1 MTDRGVKQMEINN
14 KQYLFEKMK
23 VSKAVL
29 YLAIPTII
37 SQLITIVYNWAD
49 TLFVGQLGDT
59 NMIASI
65 TICHPIFM
73 ITTAIANLLG
83 IGGASAI
90 SRALGEKK
98 FEKIKKIAS
107 FSLYTTLL
115 VSLIFSF
122 LVFFF
127 QEPLLV
133 FLGDTP
139 NTSIFTKQYLF
150 WVIILGALPTI
161 LNSTLAHLVRSIGKS
176 RQASL
181 GISLGAIIN
190 ILLDPLFIFLFGM
203 QVEGAA
209 IATFISNILATIYF
223 ILLLFKD
230 RKQNILDFN
239 IKNLKIKDK
248 VAFDVLGSGLS
259 SFLLSLMAVCSNIS
273 INKLMS
279 NIEEA
284 AISAVSIAKK
294 VDLCVIAFTMGL
306 AQGILPLVGYNYAA
320 QNYLRMKK
328 IIHFSIFITLGFSLI
343 CLILFFVFPRPIV
356 SIFIR
361 DDATIHY
368 ATNFLRIMC
377 ISMPLT
383 AIIFIANSVF
393 QATKQNGK
401 ALTLILLRKGLID
414 IPLMIVLNNVIPI
427 YGVILSQPIV
437 DSFAGIIAIILY
449 LIFLKQEKKKTNS
462 LA

>member
-1 MTDRGVKQMEINN
+1 MIGRGVKQMEISS

-122 LVFFF
+122 LIFLF

-139 NTSIFTKQYLF
+139 NTGIFTKQYLF

-176 RQASL
+176 KQASL

-230 RKQNILDFN
+230 RKQSILDFN

-279 NIEEA
+279 TVEEA

-328 IIHFSIFITLGFSLI
+328 IIHFSILITLGFSLI

-377 ISMPLT
+377 SSMPLT

-414 IPLMIVLNNVIPI
+414 IPLMIALNNVIPI
-427 YGVILSQPIV
+427 YGVVLSQPIV

>member
-1 MTDRGVKQMEINN
+1 MEIDD

-29 YLAIPTII
+29 YLAVPTII

-49 TLFVGQLGDT
+49 TLFVGQLNDT

-90 SRALGEKK
+90 SRSLGEKK
-98 FEKIKKIAS
+98 LERIKKISS

-115 VSLIFSF
+115 ISILFSILIF
-122 LVFFF
+122 LF
-127 QEPLLV
+127 QDPLLT

-139 NTSIFTKQYLF
+139 NTSGFTKQYMF

-161 LNSTLAHLVRSIGKS
+161 MNSTLSHLVRSIGKS
-176 RQASL
+176 RQASI
-181 GISLGAIIN
+181 GVSLGAIIN
-190 ILLDPLFIFLFGM
+190 ILLDPIFIFALGL

-209 IATFISNILATIYF
+209 IATFISNLLATLYF
-223 ILLLFKD
+223 SILLLKD
-230 RKQNILDFN
+230 RKKNILNFS
-239 IKNLKIKDK
+239 IKNFKIKEK
-248 VAFDVLGSGLS
+248 VALDVIGSGLS
-259 SFLLSLMAVCSNIS
+259 SFLLSLMAVCSNAS

-279 NIEEA
+279 NVEEA

-320 QNYLRMKK
+320 KNRSRMKK
-328 IIHFSIFITLGFSLI
+328 IIHFSTFITLIFSLM
-343 CLILFFVFPRPIV
+343 CLILFFIFPKPIV

-368 ATNFLRIMC
+368 ATAFLRIMC

-401 ALTLILLRKGLID
+401 ALILILLRKGLID
-414 IPLMIVLNNVIPI
+414 IPLMIVLNRFIPI
-427 YGVILSQPIV
+427 YGIVLSQPIV

-449 LIFLKQEKKKTNS
+449 IIFLKQEKKKINVP
-462 LA
+462 A

>member
-1 MTDRGVKQMEINN
+1 MEIDN

-23 VSKAVL
+23 VPKAVL
-29 YLAIPTII
+29 YLAVPTII

-49 TLFVGQLGDT
+49 TFFVGQLNDT

-65 TICHPIFM
+65 TICHPLFM
-73 ITTAIANLLG
+73 VTTAIANLFG

-90 SRALGEKK
+90 SRALGQKEYN
-98 FEKIKKIAS
+98 KIKKISS
-107 FSLYTTLL
+107 FSLYGAMIISLLFSLL
-115 VSLIFSF
+115 VLLFK
-122 LVFFF
+122 
-127 QEPLLV
+127 EPLL
-133 FLGDTP
+133 FILGDTES
-139 NTSIFTKQYLF
+139 TSSFTKQYLF

-161 LNSTLAHLVRSIGKS
+161 ISSTLAHLVRSTGKAK
-176 RQASL
+176 QASF

-190 ILLDPLFIFLFGM
+190 IILDPIFIFIFKLG
-203 QVEGAA
+203 VEGAA

-223 ILLLFKD
+223 AILLIYDHK
-230 RKQNILDFN
+230 KSILDFS
-239 IKNLKIKDK
+239 IKNLTQKER

-259 SFLLSLMAVCSNIS
+259 SFLLTSMAVCSNTA

-279 NIEEA
+279 NVEAA

-306 AQGILPLVGYNYAA
+306 AQGILPLVGYNYASKDH
-320 QNYLRMKK
+320 LRMKK
-328 IIHFSIFITLGFSLI
+328 IINFSGLITIGFSVICVILFSIF
-343 CLILFFVFPRPIV
+343 PRPLV
-356 SIFIR
+356 SIFIK
-361 DDATIHY
+361 DETTVNY
-368 ATNFLRIMC
+368 ASVFLRMMC

-393 QATKQNGK
+393 QATKQNSK

-414 IPLMIVLNNVIPI
+414 IPLMILLNHFIPV

-437 DSFAGIIAIILY
+437 DSCSGIIAIILY
-449 LIFLKQEKKKTNS
+449 IVFIKQQKKKS
-462 LA
+462 YQF

>member
-1 MTDRGVKQMEINN
+1 MEIYN
-14 KQYLFEKMK
+14 KQYLFEKMN
-23 VSKAVL
+23 VPKAVL
-29 YLAIPTII
+29 YLAVPTII

-65 TICHPIFM
+65 TICHPVFM

-98 FEKIKKIAS
+98 FERIKKISS

-115 VSLIFSF
+115 VSILFSF
-122 LVFFF
+122 FIFIF
-127 QEPLLV
+127 QDPLLA

-139 NTSIFTKQYLF
+139 NTSIFTKQYMF

-161 LNSTLAHLVRSIGKS
+161 MNSTLAHLVRSTGKS
-176 RQASL
+176 RQASI

-190 ILLDPLFIFLFGM
+190 ILLDPLFIFVFGL

-209 IATFISNILATIYF
+209 IATFISNILATMYF
-223 ILLLFKD
+223 IFLLLKE
-230 RKQNILDFN
+230 RKHSILDFS
-239 IKNLKIKDK
+239 IKNLRIKDK
-248 VAFDVLGSGLS
+248 VALDVLGSGLS
-259 SFLLSLMAVCSNIS
+259 SFLLSLMAVCSNAS

-279 NIEEA
+279 NVEEA

-320 QNYLRMKK
+320 KNHFRMQK
-328 IIHFSIFITLGFSLI
+328 IIHFSVFITLGFSLI
-343 CLILFFVFPRPIV
+343 CLILFFIFPKPIV

-368 ATNFLRIMC
+368 ATSFLRIMC
-377 ISMPLT
+377 SSMPLT

-414 IPLMIVLNNVIPI
+414 IPLMILLNRFIPI
-427 YGVILSQPIV
+427 YGVVLSQPIV

-449 LIFLKQEKKKTNS
+449 LIFLKQEKKKINVP
-462 LA
+462 A

>member
-1 MTDRGVKQMEINN
+1 MEISS

-122 LVFFF
+122 LIFLF

-139 NTSIFTKQYLF
+139 NTGIFTKQYLF

-176 RQASL
+176 KQASL

-230 RKQNILDFN
+230 RKQSILDFN

-279 NIEEA
+279 TVEEA

-328 IIHFSIFITLGFSLI
+328 IIHFSILITLGFSLI

-377 ISMPLT
+377 SSMPLT

-414 IPLMIVLNNVIPI
+414 IPLMIALNNVIPI
-427 YGVILSQPIV
+427 YGVVLSQPIV